1 MKNMKSHTKTSI
13 EIFYILVMVEGDVHG
28 PMQKQSM
35 IGWNFFFMCTN
46 DINGVK
52 GIIDSMKVKWF
63 FINWNL

>member
-13 EIFYILVMVEGDVHG
+13 EIFYILVMVEGAVHG
-28 PMQKQSM
+28 PMQNQSM
-35 IGWNFFFMCTN
+35 IGWNFFFMFTN

-63 FINWNL
+63 IINWNL

>member
-1 MKNMKSHTKTSI
+1 
-13 EIFYILVMVEGDVHG
+13 LVEGDVHG

-35 IGWNFFFMCTN
+35 IGWSFFFMFTN

-52 GIIDSMKVKWF
+52 GIIVFTKVKWF